1 MVLTQ
6 SLASVGE
13 AVEAAEAAVPVPA
26 AALKQAVARAVETK
40 MPAGKAERGDDED
53 DQDFAGGAL
62 HGAGDRRVGST

>member
-6 SLASVGE
+6 SLASMGE

-26 AALKQAVARAVETK
+26 AALEQAVARSVKAK
-40 MPAGKAERGDDED
+40 MPADKAERGDDEN